1 MEIPRANHRRQSTMM
16 QIALRASKFRRVA
29 IAVIFGSQVSLQL
42 CYCKRG
48 EVQPILQNCCGKT
61 MDDKWPYIANVFS
74 ELYKNMVNKVIL
86 QGFRGATPPL
96 WIRS

>member
-1 MEIPRANHRRQSTMM
+1 
-16 QIALRASKFRRVA
+16 
-29 IAVIFGSQVSLQL
+29 
-42 CYCKRG
+42 
-48 EVQPILQNCCGKT
+48 